1 MPDPSRWLAFLVASI
16 VLAAIPGPSLLF
28 VIGRAISAGRRE
40 ALLSVLGNATGILTQ
55 ILLIAAGLGPVVASS
70 ATAYAVVKAVGA
82 LYLVYL
88 GISTIRHRDAASR
101 ALREMDTRPQRHA
114 AHALR
119 DGFLVGATN
128 PKTIVFFVA
137 LLPQF
142 VTTGHGPV
150 WMQLVILGLTFFA
163 VAVASDSIVAVLA
176 GRARDW
182 LANSPGRLA
191 RMNAAGGVMMILL
204 ACALALTGRPAPA
217 PTS

>member
-1 MPDPSRWLAFLVASI
+1 MPDPSRWLAFFVASI

-55 ILLIAAGLGPVVASS
+55 ILLIAAGLGPVVARS
-70 ATAYAVVKAVGA
+70 ATAYTVIKALGA
-82 LYLVYL
+82 AYLIYL
-88 GISTIRHRDAASR
+88 GVTTIRHRGDAST
-101 ALREMDTRPQRHA
+101 ALRELDIRPKRHA

-119 DGFLVGATN
+119 DGFMVGSTN

-150 WMQLVILGLTFFA
+150 WTQMVLLGLTFFV
-163 VAVASDSIVAVLA
+163 VAVGSDSTVAILA

-182 LANSPGRLA
+182 FARSPVRLG
-191 RMNAAGGVMMILL
+191 RMNTAGGFMMILL
-204 ACALALTGRPAPA
+204 ACALVLTGRPENAS
-217 PTS
+217 T